1 VTGRRYPAARRVADD
16 LGGDWPFVLH
26 NGALILEGGE
36 VLVCTPLSR
45 ETARLVIRLGRTRR
59 AHAVLHCG
67 RRGEGRL
74 VVEEGALRSE
84 TLSAYSLDPSNPDL
98 VTVEDL
104 ESALDDDDPI
114 QVMFGG
120 ALGDM
125 RALEA
130 DLRAALGGDAHVV
143 PTAYPDD
150 GVGLVD
156 VLDPR
161 VHKGAA
167 LAFLRERW
175 GVAADETLA
184 IGDNWND
191 REMLLEAGLGL
202 VMGNAEAGMLRLGLP
217 VLPRNDDDGV
227 AVAIERYI
235 LGG

>member
-1 VTGRRYPAARRVADD
+1 MTGRRYPTARRVADD

-36 VLVCTPLSR
+36 VLVCSPLAR
-45 ETARLVIRLGRTRR
+45 ETARRAVRLGRARG

-74 VVEEGALRSE
+74 VVEEAALRSE

-98 VTVEDL
+98 VTVGDL
-104 ESALDDDDPI
+104 ESALDDDPI

-120 ALGDM
+120 ALGGM
-125 RALEA
+125 RALA
-130 DLRAALGGDAHVV
+130 AHLREALGGDAHVV
-143 PTAYPDD
+143 PTAYPED

-161 VHKGAA
+161 VHKGVA

-175 GVAADETLA
+175 GVARGETLA

-202 VMGNAEAGMLRLGLP
+202 VMGNADAGMLGLGLP
-217 VLPRNDDDGV
+217 LLPTNDEDGV
-227 AVAIERYI
+227 AVAIERHI
-235 LGG
+235 LGE